1 LLRAP
6 VSDSSHH
13 AAPLRS
19 DSLHTRVFAR
29 FMLAEFVSMIG
40 SWMQTQAQQLVIEQH
55 AKTSIEQAFVSFVT
69 LLIIPLLGPW
79 GGTAAD
85 RYDRRFILLV
95 VIGLQALLAL
105 AVGALVQVQML
116 VLWHLVLIGFALG
129 VTHAFEGPAY
139 SALLPEL
146 VPREKIGKA
155 VALDRSVFHAAR
167 IIGPA
172 LAGIIVAWLGAA
184 SAFYANALSYLFPMV
199 ILCTLAPRPRGT
211 DAEEQMRRT
220 GFSAGWRHVR
230 SDAPTFRIVLI
241 TAANT
246 LFCSPFVV
254 VMLTWYAKRTLHLS
268 PAEVGWVMSF
278 SGIGALSASV
288 ALMVIPFHHRIV
300 FMRMGAVL
308 SVLAMLLLAA
318 AAGFIT
324 ACAGYALLTLG
335 LNFLFGI
342 GNQLIQERSPDA
354 IRGRVSAV
362 ASLSFLAVL
371 PFSGLAVSGMEKL
384 AGMRTTILLFAAGY
398 AVVAWMILSREWPRD
413 SDEQPA

>member
-1 LLRAP
+1 
-6 VSDSSHH
+6 
-13 AAPLRS
+13 
-19 DSLHTRVFAR
+19 
-29 FMLAEFVSMIG
+29 
-40 SWMQTQAQQLVIEQH
+40 
-55 AKTSIEQAFVSFVT
+55 
-69 LLIIPLLGPW
+69 
-79 GGTAAD
+79 
-85 RYDRRFILLV
+85 
-95 VIGLQALLAL
+95 
-105 AVGALVQVQML
+105 
-116 VLWHLVLIGFALG
+116 
-129 VTHAFEGPAY
+129 
-139 SALLPEL
+139 
-146 VPREKIGKA
+146 
-155 VALDRSVFHAAR
+155 
-167 IIGPA
+167 
-172 LAGIIVAWLGAA
+172 
-184 SAFYANALSYLFPMV
+184 
-199 ILCTLAPRPRGT
+199 
-211 DAEEQMRRT
+211 
-220 GFSAGWRHVR
+220 
-230 SDAPTFRIVLI
+230 
-241 TAANT
+241 
-246 LFCSPFVV
+246 
-254 VMLTWYAKRTLHLS
+254 
-268 PAEVGWVMSF
+268 MSF